1 MTPLGRPGNVP
12 SSGGAKSGDE
22 ESDGGDAGGKRDADF
37 FDRMTRAKSES
48 GETPP
53 GGREAH
59 NDNTPFDEKAWRRKY
74 MREYMAKK
82 RARMKDQQSKGQAG

>member
-1 MTPLGRPGNVP
+1 
-12 SSGGAKSGDE
+12 
-22 ESDGGDAGGKRDADF
+22 
-37 FDRMTRAKSES
+37 MTRAKSES
-48 GETPP
+48 GQPP
-53 GGREAH
+53 EREGH